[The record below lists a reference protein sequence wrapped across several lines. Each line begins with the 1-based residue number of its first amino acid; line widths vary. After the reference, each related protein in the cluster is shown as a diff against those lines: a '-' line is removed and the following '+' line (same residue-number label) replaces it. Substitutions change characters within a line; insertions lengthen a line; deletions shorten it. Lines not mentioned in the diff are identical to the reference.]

1 MKSEFILIEKM
12 LETICVPMK
21 SKTSNRRGFPAK
33 HRAMTLGQ
41 TRGRFNGVVG
51 LSYYS
56 KKYPDLWNE
65 VKRIGDLIAP
75 FEWKSCHLNKNVVCP
90 KHKDDKNATLTC
102 IISFGD
108 YTGCDLIVEEEKQ
121 LTYYTPLIFNGAEK
135 EHYNT
140 DDLKGTK
147 YSLVFF

>member
-1 MKSEFILIEKM
+1 MQTEFILLEKM

-33 HRAMTLGQ
+33 HRAMTFGQ
-41 TRGRFNGVVG
+41 TKGRFNGVVG

-90 KHKDDKNATLTC
+90 KHKDSKNATLTC
-102 IISFGD
+102 IISFGS
-108 YTGCDLIVEEEKQ
+108 YTGCDLMIEGEKQ
-121 LTYYTPLIFNGAEK
+121 DTFYTSLVFNGAEK
-135 EHYNT
+135 EHWNT
-140 DDLKGTK
+140 NDLQGTK